1 MSLLFSDDQKSILS
15 LNADL
20 MKKAIIC
27 EKINQKNNLL
37 KRQIELKK
45 LDEKRDERKARKL
58 QNKIEL
64 NEVRIE
70 VADKELKRPQVKLT
84 NSNVKKNTTIT
95 ANMKFKH

>member
-1 MSLLFSDDQKSILS
+1 
-15 LNADL
+15 
-20 MKKAIIC
+20 MKQYNGITEQGKAII
-27 EKINQKNNLL
+27 KAKKQNQRYEDK
-37 KRQIELKK
+37 LKK

-70 VADKELKRPQVKLT
+70 FADKELKRPQVKLT